1 MNAYEYQQMN
11 KTGVIGQVVTD
22 TPLAIRIKYI
32 GGGSVTSVTNT
43 AATNLV
49 LIATDSAGT
58 SSTVTCT
65 YAGASGNTVGAC
77 VDTINA
83 SPLWEAKVM
92 DCLRTLATASSALGV
107 DTGALSTS
115 ATDGVNYYDI
125 HASTDVTAQFAYRL
139 TYDRHVGA
147 EKPKGAHRV
156 TLKEVKYLINMNAAG
171 ADCFQIWETSP
182 DGNTETKLAGW
193 LSIKNTATTVNWAS
207 GEGYITAGYGHDLVI
222 IVKDAAT
229 TLADSTANYLDVVG
243 FRE

>member
-11 KTGVIGQVVTD
+11 KTGVVGQVVTN
-22 TPLAIRIKYI
+22 TPLALRIKYV
-32 GGGSVTSVTNT
+32 GGGTVTSVTNT

-65 YAGASGNTVGAC
+65 YGDATGSTLGAC

-92 DCLRTLATASSALGV
+92 DALRTMSTAASQLGV
-107 DTGALSTS
+107 DTGALSTT

-125 HASTDVTAQFAYRL
+125 HLDTDVSLQFAYRL

-156 TLKEVKYLINMNAAG
+156 ILQEIKYSINMGTAA
-171 ADCFQIWETSP
+171 ADSMQIWETSP
-182 DGNTETKLAGW
+182 TGNAETKLIGS
-193 LSIKNTATTVNWAS
+193 LSVDTTATTINWAS
-207 GEGYITAGYGHDLVI
+207 GLGYITAQPGNDIVVL
-222 IVKDAAT
+222 VKDAAT
-229 TLADSTANYLDVVG
+229 LTDSTANYLDVVG
-243 FRE
+243 FRV